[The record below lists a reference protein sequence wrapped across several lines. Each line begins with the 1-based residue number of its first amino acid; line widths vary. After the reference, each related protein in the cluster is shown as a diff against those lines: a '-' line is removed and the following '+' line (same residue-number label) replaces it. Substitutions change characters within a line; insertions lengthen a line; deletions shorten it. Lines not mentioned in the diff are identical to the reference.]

1 VVAGGTPAL
10 RRSRRGFTLIEV
22 VVAVGVFAVGIVA
35 VLGLLSPVS
44 RSVAAVADRDK
55 AAQLGDAIQT
65 ELARLRDSQT
75 ATASLTKLDVF
86 AALVPAGGTLNLV
99 ASRDGAHAIRES
111 DAGNDTVT
119 GSPPGIAKRDRYF
132 LVVVSRQPSPL
143 GDYTDGSG
151 FLALTLTVK
160 WPYQIATGAGA
171 DDATAADLTQASVL
185 ILNTALSP

>member
-1 VVAGGTPAL
+1 
-10 RRSRRGFTLIEV
+10 
-22 VVAVGVFAVGIVA
+22 VGVFAVGIVA

-44 RSVAAVADRDK
+44 RSVAGVADQDK
-55 AAQLGDAIQT
+55 AAHLGEAIQT

-75 ATASLTKLDVF
+75 ATSSLTKLDAF

-99 ASRDGAHAIRES
+99 ASRDGAHVIRES

-132 LVVVSRQPSPL
+132 LIVVTRQPSPL
-143 GDYTDGSG
+143 GDYTNGAG

-160 WPYQIATGAGA
+160 WPYQITAGSGA
-171 DDATAADLTQASVL
+171 DDATAADLTVASVL
-185 ILNTALSP
+185 VLNTALPP